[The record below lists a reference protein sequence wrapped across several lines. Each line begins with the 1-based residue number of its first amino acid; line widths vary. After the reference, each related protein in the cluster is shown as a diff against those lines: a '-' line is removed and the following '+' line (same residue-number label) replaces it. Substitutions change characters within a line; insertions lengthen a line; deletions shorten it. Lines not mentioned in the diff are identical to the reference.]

1 MQLIDFIET
10 DRNLKVATTNY
21 DTVSDGRGLR
31 RELSRTVGVRVKR
44 GTFMK
49 PAIIV
54 VDMLKDNLKESSR
67 NPFLQEGRTILSNLQ
82 RLLVE
87 SRKKDFPIIFA
98 CDSFLKDDFIFK
110 SRMKIHSLQGTKGAE
125 VIDDLKPGPTD
136 ITLPKRR
143 FSAFFKTDLDQT
155 LRMLGV
161 DTIIVTGITT
171 EVCVL
176 MTAMDGLS
184 HDFSVIILEDCSAS
198 RKKEFH
204 QGCLNLY
211 RDSTLYPLIRI
222 MPLDEFLKEVS

>member
-1 MQLIDFIET
+1 
-10 DRNLKVATTNY
+10 
-21 DTVSDGRGLR
+21 
-31 RELSRTVGVRVKR
+31 
-44 GTFMK
+44 MK

-67 NPFLQEGRTILSNLQ
+67 NPYFQEGKEIIPNLQ
-82 RLLVE
+82 RLLE
-87 SRKKDFPIIFA
+87 EGRKRGFPVVFA

-110 SRMKIHSLQGTKGAE
+110 GRMKVHSLRGTKGSE
-125 VIDDLKPGPTD
+125 VVDDLKPAPTD
-136 ITLPKRR
+136 IILPKRR

-155 LRMLGV
+155 LRTLGV

-176 MTAMDGLS
+176 ITVMDGLS

-204 QGCLNLY
+204 QGCLSLY
-211 RDSTLYPLIRI
+211 RDFALYPLLRI
-222 MPLDEFLKEVS
+222 MTLDEFIKEVSSSNPPNPPLIKGGEGGL